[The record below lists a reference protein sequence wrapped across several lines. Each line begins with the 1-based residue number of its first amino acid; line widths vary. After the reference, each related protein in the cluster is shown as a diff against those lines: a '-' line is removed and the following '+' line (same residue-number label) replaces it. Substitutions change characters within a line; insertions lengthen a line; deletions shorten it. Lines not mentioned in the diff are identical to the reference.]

1 MAYDTSNQSSDEHTE
16 SRGIDYAPQQ
26 RLPALLR
33 PLIDNDR
40 LRFALQVAPWL
51 GLLTL
56 FVFLPLAAIFVWSVA
71 IPLPFGFE
79 LGFTLENYQAFFES
93 YRLGIFWTTIKEA
106 VLQVVLALV
115 FGFPIAYY
123 AGIRKRHSK
132 YTFPVMLLFAIPFLT
147 SYILRTLSWISF
159 LGNDGVFNTALITLG
174 LVGEPLGWLLYSKFA
189 VRVGMLA
196 SYLPFMIFPAWLAM
210 SRIGDEIL
218 HASSDLGGSP
228 LATIR
233 HIVLPLSIPG
243 LLIGSVF
250 VFVGVLGESV
260 VPVILGGGNI
270 SLIATI
276 IDNAVNSARLP
287 LASAI
292 SSILLLFAI
301 SLLLLWEWVFGLKTV
316 GEI

>member
-1 MAYDTSNQSSDEHTE
+1 MAHDNSNPTGSGDRSGVDF
-16 SRGIDYAPQQ
+16 SAQQ
-26 RLPALLR
+26 RLPAVIR
-33 PLIDNDR
+33 PLVDNDR
-40 LRFALQVAPWL
+40 LRFSLQVLPWL
-51 GLLTL
+51 SILGL

-71 IPLPFGFE
+71 IPQPFGFE
-79 LGFTLENYQAFFES
+79 LGFTLENYQAFFDS
-93 YRLGIFWTTIKEA
+93 YRVDTFWTTIKEG
-106 VLQVVLALV
+106 VVQVALALV

-123 AGIRKRHSK
+123 AGVLKRDSK
-132 YTFPVMLLFAIPFLT
+132 YTFPLMLLFAIPFLT

-159 LGNDGVFNTALITLG
+159 LGSDGVFNSILLFAGVIN
-174 LVGEPLGWLLYSKFA
+174 EPLGWLLYSTFA
-189 VRVGMLA
+189 VRLGMLA

-210 SRIGDEIL
+210 SRIDDEIL
-218 HASSDLGGSP
+218 HASADLGGSP

-233 HIVLPLSIPG
+233 HVVIPLSIPG
-243 LLIGSVF
+243 LLIGAVF

-260 VPVILGGGNI
+260 VPVLLGGGNI

-292 SSILLLFAI
+292 SAIVLLFAVA
-301 SLLLLWEWVFGLKTV
+301 LLLAWEYVYGLKTV

>member
-1 MAYDTSNQSSDEHTE
+1 MAHDNSTLSSSDG
-16 SRGIDYAPQQ
+16 SGRSGVDYSPQE
-26 RLPALLR
+26 RLPSVLR
-33 PLIDNDR
+33 PLVENDR
-40 LRFALQVAPWL
+40 LRFVLQVLPWL
-51 GLLTL
+51 SILAL

-71 IPLPFGFE
+71 IPQPFGFK
-79 LGFTLENYQAFFES
+79 LGFTLENYLTFINS
-93 YRLGIFWTTIKEA
+93 YRLNIFFVTIGEGI
-106 VLQVVLALV
+106 LLVVLSLV

-147 SYILRTLSWISF
+147 NYILRTLSWISF
-159 LGNDGVFNTALITLG
+159 LGSDGLFNTILALFGIINQ
-174 LVGEPLGWLLYSKFA
+174 PLGWLLYSKFA

-196 SYLPFMIFPAWLAM
+196 SYLPFMVFPAWLAM
-210 SRIGDEIL
+210 SRIDDEIL
-218 HASSDLGGSP
+218 QASTDLGASP

-233 HIVLPLSIPG
+233 HVVLPLSIPG

-260 VPVILGGGNI
+260 VPVILGGGSI
-270 SLIATI
+270 SLIATVI
-276 IDNAVNSARLP
+276 GNAVNSARLP

-292 SSILLLFAI
+292 SAVLLLFAV
-301 SLLLLWEWVFGLKTV
+301 LLLLAWEYVFGLRTV

>member
-1 MAYDTSNQSSDEHTE
+1 MPSENTPPVTTQQSD

-26 RLPALLR
+26 RLPSILR
-33 PLIDNDR
+33 PLVNNDR
-40 LRFALQVAPWL
+40 LRFALQVLPWL
-51 GLLTL
+51 GVLTF

-71 IPLPFGFE
+71 IPKPFGFD
-79 LGFTLENYQAFFES
+79 LGFTLENYAEFVDS
-93 YRLGIFWTTIKEA
+93 YRLGILVITIREA
-106 VLQVVLALV
+106 LIQVGLALV

-132 YTFPVMLLFAIPFLT
+132 YTFPLMLLFAIPFLT
-147 SYILRTLSWISF
+147 SYILRNLSWISF
-159 LGNDGVFNTALITLG
+159 LGSDGVFNTVLIWMG
-174 LVGEPLGWLLYSKFA
+174 IVNEPLGWLLYSKFA
-189 VRVGMLA
+189 VRIGMLA
-196 SYLPFMIFPAWLAM
+196 GYLPFMIFPAWLAM
-210 SRIGDEIL
+210 SRIDDEIL
-218 HASSDLGGSP
+218 QASADLGGSP

-233 HIVLPLSIPG
+233 HVVLPLSIPG

-260 VPVILGGGNI
+260 VPVVLGGGNI
-270 SLIATI
+270 SLVATI

-292 SSILLLFAI
+292 SAVVLMFAMVLLLA
-301 SLLLLWEWVFGLKTV
+301 WEYVFGLKTV

>member
-1 MAYDTSNQSSDEHTE
+1 MAYDNSQPTTDASE
-16 SRGIDYAPQQ
+16 SRGIDYSPQQ
-26 RLPALLR
+26 RLPAVLR
-33 PLIDNDR
+33 PLVDNDR
-40 LRFALQVAPWL
+40 LRFALQVIPWL
-51 GLLTL
+51 GVLTA

-79 LGFTLENYQAFFES
+79 LGFTLENYTDFFDS
-93 YRLGIFWTTIKEA
+93 YRVDIFWVTIREA

-132 YTFPVMLLFAIPFLT
+132 YTFPLMLLFAIPFLT

-159 LGNDGVFNTALITLG
+159 LGSDGVFNTILMTAGVI
-174 LVGEPLGWLLYSKFA
+174 GEPLGWLLYSRFA

-210 SRIGDEIL
+210 SRIEDEIL
-218 HASSDLGGSP
+218 HASADLGGSP
-228 LATIR
+228 LSTIR

-292 SSILLLFAI
+292 SAIVLMFAMV
-301 SLLLLWEWVFGLKTV
+301 LVLAWEYVFGLKTV

>member
-1 MAYDTSNQSSDEHTE
+1 MAYDNPHAADETTE
-16 SRGIDYAPQQ
+16 SRGVDFSPQE
-26 RLPALLR
+26 RLPAVLR

-40 LRFALQVAPWL
+40 LRFGLQVAPWL

-56 FVFLPLAAIFVWSVA
+56 FVFLPLASIFVWSVA
-71 IPLPFGFE
+71 VPLPFGFE
-79 LGFTLENYQAFFES
+79 LGFTLENYEAFFDS
-93 YRLGIFWTTIKEA
+93 YRPGIFWTTIQEA
-106 VLQVVLALV
+106 VLQVGLSLL

-123 AGIRKRHSK
+123 AGVRKRHSQ

-159 LGNDGVFNTALITLG
+159 LGSDGVFNTILLTTG
-174 LVGEPLGWLLYSKFA
+174 LVAEPVGWFLYSKFA

-210 SRIGDEIL
+210 SRIDDEIL
-218 HASSDLGGSP
+218 HASADLGGSP

-260 VPVILGGGNI
+260 VPVILGGGSI
-270 SLIATI
+270 SLIATV

-292 SSILLLFAI
+292 SAIVLLFAI
-301 SLLLLWEWVFGLKTV
+301 SLLLLWEYVFGLKTV

>member
-1 MAYDTSNQSSDEHTE
+1 MAYDKPHSPTDASE

-26 RLPALLR
+26 RLPAVLR
-33 PLIDNDR
+33 PLVDNDR

-51 GLLTL
+51 GVLTA

-79 LGFTLENYQAFFES
+79 LGFTLENYQAFFDS
-93 YRLGIFWTTIKEA
+93 YRVDIFWVTLREA

-123 AGIRKRHSK
+123 AGIRKRHSQ

-159 LGNDGVFNTALITLG
+159 LGTDGVFNTVLMTFGVI
-174 LVGEPLGWLLYSKFA
+174 GEPLGWLLYSKFA

-210 SRIGDEIL
+210 SRIDDEL
-218 HASSDLGGSP
+218 LQASADLGGSP

-292 SSILLLFAI
+292 SAVVLLFA
-301 SLLLLWEWVFGLKTV
+301 LVLVLAWEYVFGLRTV

>member
-1 MAYDTSNQSSDEHTE
+1 MAHDNSTLTDSGD
-16 SRGIDYAPQQ
+16 RGGVDYSAQQ
-26 RLPALLR
+26 RLPAVLR
-33 PLIDNDR
+33 PLVDNDR
-40 LRFALQVAPWL
+40 LRFALQVLPWL
-51 GLLTL
+51 SILGL

-71 IPLPFGFE
+71 IPQPFGFE
-79 LGFTLENYQAFFES
+79 LGFTLENFQTFFDS
-93 YRLGIFWTTIKEA
+93 YRIDTFVTTIKEG
-106 VLQVVLALV
+106 VILVALSLL

-123 AGIRKRHSK
+123 AGVRKRDSK
-132 YTFPVMLLFAIPFLT
+132 YTFPLMLLFAIPFLT

-159 LGNDGVFNTALITLG
+159 LGSDGVFNSVLMF
-174 LVGEPLGWLLYSKFA
+174 VGVIDQPLGWLLYSTFA
-189 VRVGMLA
+189 VRLGMLA

-210 SRIGDEIL
+210 SRIDDEL
-218 HASSDLGGSP
+218 LQASADLGGSP

-233 HIVLPLSIPG
+233 HVVIPLSVPG
-243 LLIGSVF
+243 LLIGAVF

-292 SSILLLFAI
+292 SAVVLVFAV
-301 SLLLLWEWVFGLKTV
+301 LLLLAWEYVYGLKTV

>member
-1 MAYDTSNQSSDEHTE
+1 MAYDNPHSTTDASE

-26 RLPALLR
+26 RLPAVLR
-33 PLIDNDR
+33 PLVDNDR

-51 GLLTL
+51 GVLTA

-79 LGFTLENYQAFFES
+79 LGFTLENYEVFFDS
-93 YRLGIFWTTIKEA
+93 YRVEIFWATIREA
-106 VLQVVLALV
+106 VLQVVLSLV

-123 AGIRKRHSK
+123 AGIRKRHSQ
-132 YTFPVMLLFAIPFLT
+132 YTFPLMLLFAIPFLT

-159 LGNDGVFNTALITLG
+159 LGNDGVFNTVLMTFGVI
-174 LVGEPLGWLLYSKFA
+174 GEPLGWLLYSKFA

-210 SRIGDEIL
+210 SRIDDELL
-218 HASSDLGGSP
+218 HASADLGGSP

-292 SSILLLFAI
+292 SAIVLVFAI
-301 SLLLLWEWVFGLKTV
+301 VLVLAWEYVFGLRTV

>member
-1 MAYDTSNQSSDEHTE
+1 MATESAQPPAEPSE
-16 SRGIDYAPQQ
+16 SRGVDYSPQQ

-40 LRFALQVAPWL
+40 LRFALQVVPWL
-51 GLLTL
+51 GILAL

-79 LGFTLENYQAFFES
+79 LGFTLENYQAFFDS
-93 YRLGIFWTTIKEA
+93 YRIDIFWTTLQEA
-106 VLQVVLALV
+106 VLQVVISLV

-123 AGIRKRHSK
+123 AGIRKRHSQ

-159 LGNDGVFNTALITLG
+159 LGNDGVFNTVLVAVG
-174 LVGEPLGWLLYSKFA
+174 LVNQPVGWLLYSEFA

-210 SRIGDEIL
+210 SRIDDTIL
-218 HASSDLGGSP
+218 HASADLGGSP

-233 HIVLPLSIPG
+233 HIVLPLSVPG

-292 SSILLLFAI
+292 SSIVLLFAI
-301 SLLLLWEWVFGLKTV
+301 SLVVAWEYVFGLKTV

>member
-1 MAYDTSNQSSDEHTE
+1 MAYDNPHAANERSE
-16 SRGIDYAPQQ
+16 SRGVDFSAQE
-26 RLPALLR
+26 RLPAVLR

-40 LRFALQVAPWL
+40 LRFGLQVAPWL

-56 FVFLPLAAIFVWSVA
+56 FVFLPLASIFVWSVA

-79 LGFTLENYQAFFES
+79 LGFTLENYQAFVDS
-93 YRLGIFWTTIKEA
+93 YRLGIFWTTIQEA
-106 VLQVVLALV
+106 VLQVGLSLL

-123 AGIRKRHSK
+123 AGVRKRHSQ

-159 LGNDGVFNTALITLG
+159 LGSDGVFNTILLTTG
-174 LVGEPLGWLLYSKFA
+174 LVAEPVGWLLYSKFA

-210 SRIGDEIL
+210 SRIEDEIL
-218 HASSDLGGSP
+218 HASADLGGSP

-292 SSILLLFAI
+292 SAIVLLFAI
-301 SLLLLWEWVFGLKTV
+301 SLLLLWEYVFGLKTV